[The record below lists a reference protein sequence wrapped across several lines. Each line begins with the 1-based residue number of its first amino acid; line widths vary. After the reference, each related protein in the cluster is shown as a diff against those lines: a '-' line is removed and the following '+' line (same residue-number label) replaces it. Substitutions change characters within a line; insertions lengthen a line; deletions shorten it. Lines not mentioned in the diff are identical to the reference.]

1 MSEVSTSRRNV
12 MRALATLS
20 VASVPT
26 LAVAAPM
33 LVCLPDPAWE
43 AALAAERAAAD
54 ASELYYALHVA
65 PAVQAHDAGTGSF
78 TQVTDAEDVW
88 GDYNSAHSDAMDKLI
103 ATPAPTMEDVVL
115 KLRLGIKDWVFD
127 GSEHS
132 QNLIAI
138 IADDIERL
146 AGRAV
151 A

>member
-33 LVCLPDPAWE
+33 LVCLPDPTWE

-65 PAVQAHDAGTGSF
+65 PAIQAHDAGTGSYA
-78 TQVTDAEDVW
+78 QARDAEEAW
-88 GDYNSAHSDAMDKLI
+88 GDYTSAHAVAINNLL
-103 ATPAPTMEDVVL
+103 ATPAPTLEAVAL
-115 KLRLGIKDWVFD
+115 KLRFGIKDWVFD

-132 QNLIAI
+132 LDLIAI